1 MNHLRLYFPLFFAIA
16 VAVASVH
23 SASAQFFFFGSETV
37 KLAATVVTP
46 EGAPIPGA
54 KVTLVLPRLGGN
66 RSDKVAEGVTDA
78 KGVVRLIGRAE
89 EMFYVFAS
97 RDGYY
102 RDESRRYYTGTDE
115 NDAEKKNGVLTLTI
129 KLKPVKNP
137 APIVQRWFLRS
148 PLPQHGKPFSFD
160 VLIGDWTPPFGK
172 GVVPDITFLASGYTR
187 SLRDSD
193 EQVVLSFHNPEDG
206 IISST
211 YTLHSGS
218 RLKFPY
224 EAPESGYQN
233 SYRLYRKATPDGPI
247 ETNFD
252 NTGTRCY
259 IFRVR
264 SETDSNGKVVR
275 AIYGVINGELSI
287 GGHPAEDRV
296 VTFHSIANPDRTR
309 NLEFDIDRIV
319 DALRDTGGPRIG
331 R

>member
-1 MNHLRLYFPLFFAIA
+1 MNHLRLSFPLSFAIA
-16 VAVASVH
+16 VAVASAH

-37 KLAATVVTP
+37 KLAATVMTP
-46 EGAPIPGA
+46 EGVPLSGA
-54 KVTLVLPRLGGN
+54 KVMLVLPRLGGN
-66 RSDKVAEGVTDA
+66 RTDQVSEGLTDA
-78 KGVVRLIGRAE
+78 KGTVRLRGRAE
-89 EMFYVFAS
+89 DMFYIFAS
-97 RDGYY
+97 SDGFY
-102 RDESRRYYTGTDE
+102 RDESKRYYTDSDE
-115 NDAEKKNGVLTLTI
+115 MEAARKAGALAVNI

-137 APIVQRWFLRS
+137 APFVQTWFVRS

-187 SLRDSD
+187 SLSDCD
-193 EQVVLSFHNPEDG
+193 EQVVLSFRNPEDG

-211 YTLHSGS
+211 YNLHSGS
-218 RLKFPY
+218 GLKFPY

-233 SYRLYRKATPDGPI
+233 SYRLYRKTTPDGPL

-252 NTGTRCY
+252 KTGTRCY

-264 SETDSNGKVVR
+264 SETDGNGKVVR

-319 DALRDTGGPRIG
+319 AALRAAGGPRVG